1 MVSWKKIRVGAALVA
16 ATLTTAAVLAVAPA
30 HPVAPPAG
38 PTSEPVKLTPP
49 LMPAEAGKPLPKT
62 ILT

>member
-16 ATLTTAAVLAVAPA
+16 ATLTTAAVLAVAPMNRA
-30 HPVAPPAG
+30 AAPVG

-49 LMPAEAGKPLPKT
+49 LAPAEAGKPLPRT

>member
-16 ATLTTAAVLAVAPA
+16 ATLTTAAVMAVAPV
-30 HPVAPPAG
+30 HHVARPAG

-62 ILT
+62 VLA

>member
-1 MVSWKKIRVGAALVA
+1 MVSWKKIRVGTALVA
-16 ATLTTAAVLAVAPA
+16 ATLTTAAVLALAPMHHA
-30 HPVAPPAG
+30 APSAG

-62 ILT
+62 VLT

>member
-1 MVSWKKIRVGAALVA
+1 
-16 ATLTTAAVLAVAPA
+16 LTTAAVLAVVPA
-30 HPVAPPAG
+30 HPVAPPTG

>member
-1 MVSWKKIRVGAALVA
+1 MVSWKKIRVGTALVA

>member
-16 ATLTTAAVLAVAPA
+16 ATLTTATVLAVAPV
-30 HPVAPPAG
+30 HHVAPPAG
-38 PTSEPVKLTPP
+38 MTSEPVRLTPP
-49 LMPAEAGKPLPKT
+49 LAPAEAGKPLPKT

>member
-1 MVSWKKIRVGAALVA
+1 MVSWKKIRVGMALVA
-16 ATLTTAAVLAVAPA
+16 ATLTTAVVLAVAPA
-30 HPVAPPAG
+30 HHVAPPADMV
-38 PTSEPVKLTPP
+38 SEPVRLTPP

>member
-1 MVSWKKIRVGAALVA
+1 MVSWKKIRAGTAFVA
-16 ATLTTAAVLAVAPA
+16 ATLATAAVLAVAPM
-30 HPVAPPAG
+30 HHVAPSAG
-38 PTSEPVKLTPP
+38 PTAKPVKLTPP

>member
-1 MVSWKKIRVGAALVA
+1 MVSWKKIRVGTALVA
-16 ATLTTAAVLAVAPA
+16 ATLTTAAVLAVVPV
-30 HPVAPPAG
+30 HHVAPPADM
-38 PTSEPVKLTPP
+38 TSEPVRLTPP

>member
-16 ATLTTAAVLAVAPA
+16 ATLTTAAVLAVAPV
-30 HPVAPPAG
+30 HPVARPADM
-38 PTSEPVKLTPP
+38 TSEPVRLTPP

>member
-1 MVSWKKIRVGAALVA
+1 MVSWKKIRVGTALVA
-16 ATLTTAAVLAVAPA
+16 ATLTTAAVLAVAPV
-30 HPVAPPAG
+30 HHVAPAPG

-62 ILT
+62 TLA

>member
-16 ATLTTAAVLAVAPA
+16 ATLTTATVLAVAPVN
-30 HPVAPPAG
+30 HVAPAAD

>member
-1 MVSWKKIRVGAALVA
+1 MVSWKKVRVGTALVA
-16 ATLTTAAVLAVAPA
+16 ATLTTAAVLAVAPMHHA
-30 HPVAPPAG
+30 APIAG

-62 ILT
+62 LLT

>member
-16 ATLTTAAVLAVAPA
+16 ATLTTATVLAVAPV
-30 HPVAPPAG
+30 HHVAPRAG
-38 PTSEPVKLTPP
+38 PAAEPVKLTPP

-62 ILT
+62 VLA